1 MRFAERRRVQGEGMD
16 FTPNFPAS
24 SPSLSFPNSLGVSG
38 AIKKKPTF
46 FFIFLFFF
54 YFPFFCFFLLFSL
67 YFQAKPH
74 VPTGRVGRSHFA
86 FVPPLWDLAR
96 RGLAGGSGC
105 VKLSSSLSPRRKTP
119 HVQHPVSARA
129 GDGRG

>member
-1 MRFAERRRVQGEGMD
+1 MD

-24 SPSLSFPNSLGVSG
+24 SSSLSFSNSLGVSR
-38 AIKKKPTF
+38 AIKKPHF
-46 FFIFLFFF
+46 FFFSL
-54 YFPFFCFFLLFSL
+54 FFLLFSL
-67 YFQAKPH
+67 YFQANPH
-74 VPTGRVGRSHFA
+74 VPTGRVGRSRFA

>member
-1 MRFAERRRVQGEGMD
+1 MD
-16 FTPNFPAS
+16 FTPQFS
-24 SPSLSFPNSLGVSG
+24 SQLLIPQLSQQLGDERG
-38 AIKKKPTF
+38 YKKNPLV
-46 FFIFLFFF
+46 FIFVVLFLFSFF
-54 YFPFFCFFLLFSL
+54 FFLLFSL
-67 YFQAKPH
+67 YFQAKPL
-74 VPTGRVGRSHFA
+74 VPTGRVGRSRFA

>member
-1 MRFAERRRVQGEGMD
+1 MD
-16 FTPNFPAS
+16 FTPSFPAS
-24 SPSLSFPNSLGVSG
+24 SPFLGFPNSLGVSG
-38 AIKKKPTF
+38 AIKSPLF
-46 FFIFLFFF
+46 FYIFFLFF
-54 YFPFFCFFLLFSL
+54 YFFLFSFFLLFSL

-74 VPTGRVGRSHFA
+74 APTGRVGRSRFA